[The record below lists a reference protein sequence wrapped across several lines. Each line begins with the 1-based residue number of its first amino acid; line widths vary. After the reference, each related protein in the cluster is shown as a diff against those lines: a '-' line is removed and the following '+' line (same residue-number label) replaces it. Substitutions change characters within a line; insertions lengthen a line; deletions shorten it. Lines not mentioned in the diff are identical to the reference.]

1 MSDEYAGVARLYASF
16 LDPVLSRTRRTAR
29 EALDRVEAA
38 SVVDICCGTGALCR
52 DLAAEGYEVT
62 GVDYSDA
69 MLGEAA
75 RRAKRSRDI
84 RYFRADARQLP
95 FEDGAYDAG
104 VLSLCLHEN
113 APEDR
118 SALLAEAA
126 RVAKTLVVVDYSHT
140 RGALGVLAHVP
151 ERMAGS
157 RHYAA
162 FRHFIAHGALEE
174 LLRTAGFAVLHK
186 EVCLLGAGLC
196 ALVLPE
202 RRRKGARTA
211 DRG

>member
-16 LDPVLSRTRRTAR
+16 LDPVLRRTRRTVC
-29 EALDRVEAA
+29 ETLDRVEAN
-38 SVVDICCGTGALCR
+38 SVVDICCGTGAMCR

-69 MLGEAA
+69 MLAEAA
-75 RRAKRSRDI
+75 RRKKRLRGI
-84 RYFRADARQLP
+84 RYFRADAKQLP
-95 FEDGAYDAG
+95 FEDGVYDVG

-118 SALLAEAA
+118 PLLLAEAA
-126 RVAKTLVVVDYSHT
+126 RVARSLVIVDYSHS
-140 RGALGVLAHVP
+140 RGVLGVLAHIP

-162 FRHFIAHGALEE
+162 FRHFIAHGALEG
-174 LLRTAGFAVLHK
+174 LLHSTGLAVVHRDA
-186 EVCLLGAGLC
+186 CLLGAGLC
-196 ALVLPE
+196 ALVLPD
-202 RRRKGARTA
+202 RRRTSTQSA
-211 DRG
+211 D